1 MTPHRKQ
8 VAILKETYRAK
19 QNTTPTG
26 SRRLVSL
33 ILCLCLFL
41 SILPSGLMTTALAAS
56 GTDTAPDS
64 GAAVTVTHKGSA
76 VDSLSLP
83 QDERTTL
90 TAVCSSDVTDA
101 SYQWQILADVAS
113 ELWVN
118 IYDATEQSLALSC
131 ALLSSLADDTGSA
144 YVRCRV
150 TASGQTI
157 DSNVVCVTA
166 ARTIPVETG
175 AEDEA
180 DANAAPTGR
189 TPALR
194 APARAPAATS
204 EEYVEIT
211 INYLDAVTEESIY
224 KSYQAQIAKGTGY
237 NSNVISPAYLG
248 YAPFYNKDVPSDKD
262 ASAATDDATTI
273 HLDIPTS
280 YSAPTY
286 VVNVYYKAID
296 VPYAVRYYFQNIHDD
311 TYSENVGLYRVAAAK
326 TGTIISDKEL
336 NLSVEKAEGFTKLYH
351 YPEAVAADGSTVF
364 QCYYDRNYYMLKF
377 DMDGGYGT
385 EPVYARY
392 GTAFIVT
399 APTRH
404 GYEFVG
410 WDDVTGGTG
419 DGKADTPPTTI
430 PAKNRTYKALWRTVY
445 TTYTTVYWLQNADDN
460 EYSFIGSVKGS
471 AQSGMTVSGGDT
483 LTAKTPLCGNTEHT
497 HNPSDCYPQ
506 NFNQLVYNDAKTQKN
521 VTIKGDGSTTVNVYY
536 DRKAY
541 TLRFFYARENKN
553 THQFQ
558 LVGGTTYPFGNK
570 GPSFTRPD
578 PYNVEN
584 LLAKVKVT
592 DWGNITDKPQL
603 KDEYNGKYT
612 KGTRDSNG
620 YTYYYLELKARFD
633 ADLSALWP
641 GDCFDPVPVAETHT
655 TNTADQYMGVGQWGH
670 YAYLA
675 GWNGEF
681 KVKYTLDHDNSTI
694 KGMFQRLDENLLY
707 GPDEVSEDS
716 SDVINFL
723 GYFCNGADVE
733 WSKPWQ
739 WLYELYVPVLDGQ
752 AFDRTYNGKNY
763 KLFKTI
769 DTADNNED
777 ISDQTQ
783 PTLHGFTTGGK
794 QWEKNDDKSDGR
806 KSFTARFFYER
817 ESYTLTL
824 HNYNEAVSTFELP
837 YQTPLDNYVRD
848 EPKHPSK
855 LEAGAYTFGGWYY
868 SSGCYEGTEYQ
879 PGDTMPAGDI
889 TLYAKWTPVTRTV
902 RFFQTYDD
910 MLAYEKT
917 GSTTGP
923 IHTYKV
929 AHGTKVG
936 SVDDPKDKSE
946 HSYVF
951 SGWFYMLAGKKTA
964 YAPQDIPVTRD
975 LNVFADWGSHTAQP
989 YLVHYALHTGE
1000 KDTNWTAALHTASGG
1015 TAPGNNQTFTVSVGS
1030 ETRTYVYLTSDHQFH
1045 QQIAA
1050 DSTGYAYQG
1059 NTRTFYPKVGDP
1071 LNELYA
1077 DFNTGCYPTLASHS
1091 ITVESESDKTA
1102 PKENVFTFTY
1112 AHTTSISYTVE
1123 YRYADNNELI
1133 SSAPNSGRETKSSA
1147 KAVVTERFAV
1157 IQDYIPD
1164 AFYKRLIL
1172 AVKVDAN
1179 GSVTSQDN
1187 VVVFYYTKNNT
1198 HAPYAVHHMLQT
1210 LDAALKDQ
1218 SGLETDTSGNYKNYA
1233 EDEARIQG
1241 IGKTGN
1247 TLHVTPQTFSGF
1259 TVSKK
1264 GIQIT
1269 TEITTAGTTT
1279 TKREIPRSGTD
1290 FAITIDQNGT
1300 DLYVFYTRNQQNYN
1314 VYYLKY
1320 GTPTTDLNNL
1330 VYDAN
1335 DPAHENGVLAA
1346 VKPDSGKFGQTVTE
1360 EAKDIAGWSCVSDK
1374 QQTLLLRSD
1383 EEQNNIFFFY
1393 QPVQYIVDY
1402 QVWTQGGGTVS
1413 PSKEVV
1419 EGDTPFTGS
1428 TPTAKPGYR
1437 FDGWYLDENCT
1448 KSVTD
1453 QGNVNSTTNKLVPNK
1468 SELAPMPKVNT
1479 FYAKFVPVLGD
1490 LTITRSHASDEGN
1503 GKRIFVYRI
1512 KAAEDPSFELFVSIK
1527 GNGSVTIKNLFC
1539 FTYTIEQQNGWSWRY
1554 ADTSQTVKVTEKGN
1568 AEVTFAD
1575 APARNKWLNGSSDR
1589 KVNGKR

>member
-19 QNTTPTG
+19 QNTTPAG
-26 SRRLVSL
+26 FRRLVSL

-64 GAAVTVTHKGSA
+64 GTAVTVTHKGSA

-90 TAVCSSDVTDA
+90 MAVCASDVTDA

-131 ALLSSLADDTGSA
+131 ALLNSLADDTGSA

-189 TPALR
+189 VPALR

-211 INYLDAVTEESIY
+211 INYLDAVTGKSIY
-224 KSYQAQIAKGTGY
+224 KSYQAQIEKGTGY
-237 NSNVISPAYLG
+237 TSNVISPAYLG
-248 YAPFYNKDVPSDKD
+248 YGPFYNTAAPSNTDT
-262 ASAATDDATTI
+262 SAANDDATTI
-273 HLDIPTS
+273 HLNIPDS

-311 TYSENVGLYRVAAAK
+311 TYSEDVGLYRVSAAK
-326 TGTIISDKEL
+326 TGTIISDEALK
-336 NLSVEKAEGFTKLYH
+336 LSAGEAEGFTKLYH

-410 WDDVTGGTG
+410 WDDVTDGTG
-419 DGKADTPPTTI
+419 DGNPDTLPTTI
-430 PAKNRTYKALWRTVY
+430 PAENRTYKALWRTVS
-445 TTYTTVYWLQNADDN
+445 TTYTTVYWLQNADNDK
-460 EYSFIGSVKGS
+460 YSFIGSVKGS
-471 AQSGMTVSGGDT
+471 AQSGTTVSGSDS
-483 LTAKTPLCGNTEHT
+483 LRADTPLCGNNDTTHT
-497 HNPSDCYPQ
+497 HNADCHPK
-506 NFNQLVYNDAKTQKN
+506 NFNQLVYNSTKTDQN

-541 TLRFFYARENKN
+541 TLRFFYARKN
-553 THQFQ
+553 SADQFQ
-558 LVGGTTYPFGNK
+558 LVGGTTYPFGNTAF
-570 GPSFTRPD
+570 PRPD
-578 PYNVEN
+578 TYTVDN

-592 DWGNITDKPQL
+592 DWGNIIDEPQL
-603 KDEYNGKYT
+603 KDEYKGKYT
-612 KGTRDSNG
+612 VGMLVSGD
-620 YTYYYLELKARFD
+620 YTYYYLDLNARFD

-641 GDCFDPVPVAETHT
+641 GDCFERVPVQDTHYK
-655 TNTADQYMGVGQWGH
+655 NKANEHMGEGQWGH

-681 KVKYTLDHDNSTI
+681 KVKYTLDHGNSTI

-707 GPDEVSEDS
+707 GPGEVSEDS

-739 WLYELYVPVLDGQ
+739 WLYELYVPVLDGE
-752 AFDRTYNGKNY
+752 TPGPIYNYKGTNY
-763 KLFKTI
+763 KLIKTI
-769 DTADNNED
+769 DTADNND
-777 ISDQTQ
+777 NISHQTQ
-783 PTLHGFTTGGK
+783 PTLHGFKASGQHQENNPVT
-794 QWEKNDDKSDGR
+794 SDGR
-806 KSFTARFFYER
+806 ESYTAQFFYQR
-817 ESYTLTL
+817 NSYTLTL
-824 HNYNEAVSTFELP
+824 HNYNEAVSTVTLL
-837 YQTPLDNYVRD
+837 YQTPLAPSV
-848 EPKHPSK
+848 PKNPAYPSK

-868 SSGCYEGTEYQ
+868 SSGCYDGTEYQ
-879 PGDTMPAGDI
+879 SGDAMPAGDI

-902 RFFQTYDD
+902 RFFQTYED

-917 GSTTGP
+917 GNEAGL
-923 IHTYKV
+923 IHTSEV

-936 SVDDPKDKSE
+936 SVADPKDKSG
-946 HSYVF
+946 HSYDF

-964 YAPQDIPVTRD
+964 YTPQDIPVTRD

-1000 KDTNWTAALHTASGG
+1000 TDTKWTTALHTASGG

-1091 ITVESESDKTA
+1091 ITVEFESNKTA
-1102 PKENVFTFTY
+1102 PEKNVFTFTY

-1133 SSAPNSGRETKSSA
+1133 SSAPGKGSVKKSSD

-1157 IQDYIPD
+1157 IQDHIPD

-1172 AVKVDAN
+1172 AVKVDAD
-1179 GSVTSQDN
+1179 GKVTSQDN
-1187 VVVFYYTKNNT
+1187 VVVFYYTQNET

-1210 LDAALKDQ
+1210 LDAALNDQ
-1218 SGLETDTSGNYKNYA
+1218 SGLEKDVSGNYKYYA

-1241 IGKTGN
+1241 IGKTGS
-1247 TLHVTPQTFSGF
+1247 TLSVTPQTFSGF
-1259 TVSKK
+1259 SVSKK
-1264 GIQIT
+1264 GIQLT
-1269 TEITTAGTTT
+1269 TDGTTT
-1279 TKREIPRSGTD
+1279 TEREITRSGTD

-1300 DLYVFYTRNQQNYN
+1300 DLYVFYTRSYQYYG

-1320 GTPTTDLNNL
+1320 GTSTKDLSKL
-1330 VYDAN
+1330 VYNAD
-1335 DPAHENGVLAA
+1335 DPEHKSGVLAN
-1346 VKPDSGKFGQTVTE
+1346 VTTSRGRFGQTVTE
-1360 EAKDIAGWSCVSDK
+1360 TAKDIAGWSCVSDE

-1383 EEQNNIFFFY
+1383 ANQNNIFFFY
-1393 QPVQYIVDY
+1393 QPVQYSVDY

-1419 EGDTPFTGS
+1419 EGDTLFKGS

-1437 FDGWYLDENCT
+1437 FVGWYLDESCT
-1448 KSVTD
+1448 KPVTD
-1453 QGNVNSTTNKLVPNK
+1453 QGTVDSTTLVPNK
-1468 SELAPMPKVNT
+1468 SKLKAMPKDNT

-1490 LTITRSHASDEGN
+1490 LTITRSNAFDEGN
-1503 GKRIFVYRI
+1503 SDRVFVYRI
-1512 KAAEDPSFELFVSIK
+1512 TTTEDPSFELFVSIK
-1527 GNGSVTIKNLFC
+1527 GNDSVTIKNLFC

-1554 ADTSQTVKVTEKGN
+1554 ADTSQTVTVTEGGSN
-1568 AEVTFAD
+1568 AVTFDSA
-1575 APARNKWLNGSSDR
+1575 AVKNKWLNGSSDR
-1589 KVNGKR
+1589 EVNRKR

>member
-26 SRRLVSL
+26 FRRLVSL

-90 TAVCSSDVTDA
+90 TAVCSSGVTDA
-101 SYQWQILADVAS
+101 SYQWQILADIAS
-113 ELWVN
+113 ELWVD

-131 ALLSSLADDTGSA
+131 ALLNSLADDTGSA

-189 TPALR
+189 VPALR

-211 INYLDAVTEESIY
+211 INYLDAVTGKSIY
-224 KSYQAQIAKGTGY
+224 KSYQAQIEKGTGY
-237 NSNVISPAYLG
+237 TSNVISPAYLG
-248 YAPFYNKDVPSDKD
+248 YGPFYNMAAPSGTNT
-262 ASAATDDATTI
+262 SAAIDDATTI
-273 HLDIPTS
+273 HLNIPDS

-311 TYSENVGLYRVAAAK
+311 TYSEDVGLYRVSAAK
-326 TGTIISDKEL
+326 TGTIISDEALK
-336 NLSVEKAEGFTKLYH
+336 LSAGEAEGFTKLYH

-392 GTAFIVT
+392 GTAFIVN

-419 DGKADTPPTTI
+419 DGDPDTLPTTI
-430 PAKNRTYKALWRTVY
+430 PAENRTYKALWRTVS
-445 TTYTTVYWLQNADDN
+445 TTYTTVYWLQNADDDQ
-460 EYSFIGSVKGS
+460 YSFIGSVKDS
-471 AQSGMTVSGGDT
+471 AQSGTTVSGGDS
-483 LTAKTPLCGNTEHT
+483 LRVDTPLCGNTEHT
-497 HNPSDCYPQ
+497 HNNDCYPP
-506 NFNQLVYNDAKTQKN
+506 NFNQLVYNDTKTQKN
-521 VTIKGDGSTTVNVYY
+521 VTINGDGSTTVNVYY

-541 TLRFFYARENKN
+541 TLRFFYARENSAG
-553 THQFQ
+553 QFQ

-570 GPSFTRPD
+570 GTSFKRPD
-578 PYNVEN
+578 LYTVEN
-584 LLAKVKVT
+584 LLAAVT
-592 DWGNITDKPQL
+592 DWGNITDEPQL
-603 KDEYNGKYT
+603 KDEYADKYT
-612 KGTRDSNG
+612 PGRLVSGD
-620 YTYYYLELKARFD
+620 YTYYYLELNARFD
-633 ADLSALWP
+633 ADLAKLWP
-641 GDCFDPVPVAETHT
+641 GDCFEPVPVKDTHT
-655 TNTADQYMGVGQWGH
+655 TNGADQYMGDGQWGN

-707 GPDEVSEDS
+707 GPGEGSSEV
-716 SDVINFL
+716 VNFL
-723 GYFCNGADVE
+723 GYFCTGADVS
-733 WSKPWQ
+733 WSQPWQ
-739 WLYELYVPVLDGQ
+739 WLYKLYVPVLDGQ
-752 AFDRTYNGKNY
+752 ASDLTYNGTNY
-763 KLFKTI
+763 TLFKTI
-769 DTADNNED
+769 DTADNND
-777 ISDQTQ
+777 NISHQTQ
-783 PTLHGFTTGGK
+783 PTLHGFKASGQHQENNPVT
-794 QWEKNDDKSDGR
+794 SDGR
-806 KSFTARFFYER
+806 QSFTAQFFYTR

-824 HNYNEAVSTFELP
+824 HNYNEAVSTVTLP
-837 YQTPLDNYVRD
+837 YQTPLDTYVRD
-848 EPKHPSK
+848 DPEHPSK

-879 PGDTMPAGDI
+879 PGDAMPAGDI

-917 GSTTGP
+917 GSTTGL
-923 IHTYKV
+923 IHTSKV
-929 AHGTKVG
+929 AHGTRVG
-936 SVDDPKDKSE
+936 SVDDPTDASG
-946 HSYVF
+946 HSYDF

-1000 KDTNWTAALHTASGG
+1000 KDTKWTEALHTASGG
-1015 TAPGNNQTFTVSVGS
+1015 TAPGNNQTFTVSVAG
-1030 ETRTYVYLTSDHQFH
+1030 ETRTYVYLTSDKRFH
-1045 QQIAA
+1045 RQIAA

-1091 ITVESESDKTA
+1091 ITMEFESDKTA
-1102 PKENVFTFTY
+1102 PVKNVFTFTY
-1112 AHTTSISYTVE
+1112 AYAESISYTVE

-1133 SSAPNSGRETKSSA
+1133 SSAPNSGRVTKSSA

-1172 AVKVDAN
+1172 AVKVEAD

-1187 VVVFYYTKNNT
+1187 VVVFYYTKNET

-1210 LDAALKDQ
+1210 LDAALHNQ
-1218 SGLETDTSGNYKNYA
+1218 SGLEKDTSGNYKNYA

-1241 IGKTGN
+1241 IGKTGS
-1247 TLHVTPQTFSGF
+1247 TLSVTPQTFSGF

-1279 TKREIPRSGTD
+1279 TEKNITLSGTD
-1290 FAITIDQNGT
+1290 FPITIDKNGT
-1300 DLYVFYTRNQQNYN
+1300 DLYVFYTRNQQKYN

-1320 GTPTTDLNNL
+1320 GTSTTDLSKLKYNG
-1330 VYDAN
+1330 D
-1335 DPAHENGVLAA
+1335 DPAHTSGVLAN
-1346 VKPDSGKFGQTVTE
+1346 VTTSRGRFGQTVTE
-1360 EAKDIAGWSCVSDK
+1360 DAIAIEGWSCVSDK

-1383 EEQNNIFFFY
+1383 QKQNNIFFFY
-1393 QPVQYIVDY
+1393 QPVQYSVDY
-1402 QVWTQGGGTVS
+1402 QVWPQGGGTVS

-1428 TPTAKPGYR
+1428 TPTEKPGYR
-1437 FDGWYLDENCT
+1437 FVGWYLDETCT
-1448 KSVTD
+1448 KPVTAD
-1453 QGNVNSTTNKLVPNK
+1453 QGTVDLTKNKLVPNK
-1468 SELAPMPKVNT
+1468 SKLKAMPKDNT

-1490 LTITRSHASDEGN
+1490 LTITRSNASDDEGN
-1503 GKRIFVYRI
+1503 GDRIFVYRI
-1512 KAAEDPSFELFVSIK
+1512 TTTKDPSFELFVSIK

-1554 ADTSQTVKVTEKGN
+1554 ADTSQTVKVTENKN
-1568 AEVTFAD
+1568 QTVTFD
-1575 APARNKWLNGSSDR
+1575 SAPTTNKWLNGSSDR

>member
-1 MTPHRKQ
+1 MERREGQMTPHRKQ

-26 SRRLVSL
+26 FRRLVSL

-64 GAAVTVTHKGSA
+64 GATVTVTHKGSA

-90 TAVCSSDVTDA
+90 TAVCASDVTDA

-131 ALLSSLADDTGSA
+131 ALLNSLADDTGSA

-189 TPALR
+189 APAHR

-211 INYLDAVTEESIY
+211 INYLDAVTRKSIY
-224 KSYQAQIAKGTGY
+224 KSYQAQIEKGTGY
-237 NSNVISPAYLG
+237 TSTVISPAYLG
-248 YAPFYNKDVPSDKD
+248 YAPFYNAAAPSGTDT
-262 ASAATDDATTI
+262 SAANDDATTI
-273 HLDIPTS
+273 HLNIPTS

-311 TYSENVGLYRVAAAK
+311 TYSENVGLYRVSAAK

-336 NLSVEKAEGFTKLYH
+336 KLHEGEAEGFTKLYH

-404 GYEFVG
+404 GYEFFG
-410 WDDVTGGTG
+410 WDDVTGDTG
-419 DGKADTPPTTI
+419 DGNPDTLPTTI
-430 PAKNRTYKALWRTVY
+430 PAKNRTYKALWRTVD
-445 TTYTTVYWLQNADDN
+445 TTYTTVYWLQNADDDQ
-460 EYSFIGSVKGS
+460 YSFIGSVKGN
-471 AQSGMTVSGGDT
+471 APSGTTVSGGDT
-483 LTAKTPLCGNTEHT
+483 LTAKPPLCGNSDTAHT
-497 HNPSDCYPQ
+497 HNKDCYPQ
-506 NFNQLVYNDAKTQKN
+506 NFDQLVYNDEKTQKN

-541 TLRFFYARENKN
+541 TLRFFYARKN
-553 THQFQ
+553 SADQFQ

-570 GPSFTRPD
+570 THTRPD

-592 DWGNITDKPQL
+592 DWGNITGEPQL
-603 KDEYNGKYT
+603 KTEYANTYAT
-612 KGTRDSNG
+612 GTLDSNG

-641 GDCFDPVPVAETHT
+641 GDCFERVRVQGTHHA
-655 TNTADQYMGVGQWGH
+655 NDAYLYMDNDQWGN

-707 GPDEVSEDS
+707 DSSEGS
-716 SDVINFL
+716 SDVVNFL
-723 GYFCNGADVE
+723 GYFCNGADVG
-733 WSKPWQ
+733 WSQPWQ
-739 WLYELYVPVLDGQ
+739 WLYELYVPVLDGE
-752 AFDRTYNGKNY
+752 TPNLTHNGKNY
-763 KLFKTI
+763 KLIKTI
-769 DTADNNED
+769 DTADNNRE
-777 ISDQTQ
+777 ISHQTQ
-783 PTLHGFTTGGK
+783 PTLHGFTTGG
-794 QWEKNDDKSDGR
+794 QQQQNNPDTSDGR
-806 KSFTARFFYER
+806 KSFTAQFFYER

-824 HNYNEAVSTFELP
+824 HNYNEAVFTVKLP
-837 YQTPLDNYVRD
+837 YQTPLDTYVRD

-868 SSGCYEGTEYQ
+868 SSGCYEGTKYQ
-879 PGDTMPAGDI
+879 PGDTMPAGNI

-902 RFFQTYDD
+902 LFFQTYDA

-917 GSTTGP
+917 GSKAGLIEP
-923 IHTYKV
+923 KKV
-929 AHGTKVG
+929 AHGTRVG
-936 SVDDPKDKSE
+936 SVDDPKDNSGHNYE
-946 HSYVF
+946 F
-951 SGWFYMLAGKKTA
+951 RGWFYMLAGKKTA

-1000 KDTNWTAALHTASGG
+1000 TETKWTDALDTASGE

-1102 PKENVFTFTY
+1102 PVENVFTFTY
-1112 AHTTSISYTVE
+1112 AHATSISYTVE
-1123 YRYADNNELI
+1123 YRYVDNNELI
-1133 SSAPNSGRETKSSA
+1133 SSAPDNGSVKKLSD

-1172 AVKVDAN
+1172 AVKVDAD
-1179 GSVTSQDN
+1179 GHVTSQDN

-1210 LDAALKDQ
+1210 LDAALNDQ
-1218 SGLETDTSGNYKNYA
+1218 SGLETDANGNYQNYA

-1241 IGKTGN
+1241 IGQTDS

-1259 TVSKK
+1259 SVSKM
-1264 GIQIT
+1264 GIQ
-1269 TEITTAGTTT
+1269 ITTAGTTT
-1279 TKREIPRSGTD
+1279 TERKITLSGTD
-1290 FAITIDQNGT
+1290 FPITIDRNGT
-1300 DLYVFYTRNQQNYN
+1300 DLYVFYTRNQQEYS

-1330 VYDAN
+1330 VYN
-1335 DPAHENGVLAA
+1335 GDPAHENGVLAN
-1346 VKPDSGKFGQTVTE
+1346 VTTSRGKFGQTVTE
-1360 EAKDIAGWSCVSDK
+1360 KAIAIEGWSCVSDK

-1383 EEQNNIFFFY
+1383 QKQNNIFFFY
-1393 QPVQYIVDY
+1393 QPVQYSVDY
-1402 QVWTQGGGTVS
+1402 QVWPQGGGTVS

-1419 EGDTPFTGS
+1419 EGDTLFKGS
-1428 TPTAKPGYR
+1428 TPTEKPGYR
-1437 FDGWYLDENCT
+1437 FEGWYLDENCT

-1453 QGNVNSTTNKLVPNK
+1453 QGNVDPTKNKLFLIRASLRPCR
-1468 SELAPMPKVNT
+1468 
-1479 FYAKFVPVLGD
+1479 
-1490 LTITRSHASDEGN
+1490 RSIRSM
-1503 GKRIFVYRI
+1503 RSSS
-1512 KAAEDPSFELFVSIK
+1512 PC
-1527 GNGSVTIKNLFC
+1527 SVI
-1539 FTYTIEQQNGWSWRY
+1539 
-1554 ADTSQTVKVTEKGN
+1554 
-1568 AEVTFAD
+1568 
-1575 APARNKWLNGSSDR
+1575 
-1589 KVNGKR
+1589 

>member
-1 MTPHRKQ
+1 
-8 VAILKETYRAK
+8 
-19 QNTTPTG
+19 
-26 SRRLVSL
+26 
-33 ILCLCLFL
+33 
-41 SILPSGLMTTALAAS
+41 MTTALAAS

-90 TAVCSSDVTDA
+90 TAVCASDVTDV

-131 ALLSSLADDTGSA
+131 ALLNSLADDTGSA

-189 TPALR
+189 VPALR

-211 INYLDAVTEESIY
+211 INYLDAVTRKSIY
-224 KSYQAQIAKGTGY
+224 KSYQAQIEKGTGY
-237 NSNVISPAYLG
+237 TSTVISPAYLG
-248 YAPFYNKDVPSDKD
+248 YAPFYNAAAPSGTVT
-262 ASAATDDATTI
+262 SAANDDATTI
-273 HLDIPTS
+273 HLNIPDS

-311 TYSENVGLYRVAAAK
+311 TYSEDVGLYRVAAAK

-336 NLSVEKAEGFTKLYH
+336 KLHEGEAEGFTKLYH

-404 GYEFVG
+404 GYVFAG

-419 DGKADTPPTTI
+419 DGNRDTLPTTI
-430 PAKNRTYKALWRTVY
+430 PAENRTYKALWRTVD
-445 TTYTTVYWLQNADDN
+445 TTYTTVYWLQNADND
-460 EYSFIGSVKGS
+460 EYSFIGSVKGN
-471 AQSGMTVSGGDT
+471 APSGTTVSGSDS
-483 LTAKTPLCGNTEHT
+483 LQADTPLCGNTEHT

-506 NFNQLVYNDAKTQKN
+506 NFNQLVYNDEKTQKN

-541 TLRFFYARENKN
+541 TLRFFYARQNSDG
-553 THQFQ
+553 QFQ

-570 GPSFTRPD
+570 THDRPTS
-578 PYNVEN
+578 YNVDN
-584 LLAKVKVT
+584 LLDAVT
-592 DWGNITDKPQL
+592 DWGNITGVPKL

-612 KGTRDSNG
+612 KRTLDSNG
-620 YTYYYLELKARFD
+620 YTYYYLDLNARFD
-633 ADLSALWP
+633 ADLSTLWP
-641 GDCFDPVPVAETHT
+641 GDCFDPVPVQGTHYK
-655 TNTADQYMGVGQWGH
+655 NGANQYMGEGQWGR
-670 YAYLA
+670 YAYQA

-681 KVKYTLDHDNSTI
+681 KVKYTLDNPNSTI

-707 GPDEVSEDS
+707 GPGEVSEDS
-716 SDVINFL
+716 SNVINFL
-723 GYFCNGADVE
+723 GYFCNGADVD

-739 WLYELYVPVLDGQ
+739 WLYELYVPVLDGETPNLTTH
-752 AFDRTYNGKNY
+752 DGKSY

-769 DTADNNED
+769 DTADNNRE
-777 ISDQTQ
+777 ISHQTQ
-783 PTLHGFTTGGK
+783 PTLHGFTTDGQQQQNNGVM
-794 QWEKNDDKSDGR
+794 SDGR
-806 KSFTARFFYER
+806 ESYTAQFFYER

-824 HNYNEAVSTFELP
+824 HNYNEAVSTDTLS
-837 YQTPLDNYVRD
+837 YQTPLDDSVP
-848 EPKHPSK
+848 PKPDYPSK

-868 SSGCYEGTEYQ
+868 SSGCYDGTEYHS
-879 PGDTMPAGDI
+879 GDAMPAGDI
-889 TLYAKWTPVTRTV
+889 ALYAKWTPVTRTV

-917 GSTTGP
+917 GNEAGP

-929 AHGTKVG
+929 AHGTRVG

-1000 KDTNWTAALHTASGG
+1000 TETKWTEKLDTASGG
-1015 TAPGNNQTFTVSVGS
+1015 TTPDNNQTFTVSVGS
-1030 ETRTYVYLTSDHQFH
+1030 ETRTYVYLTSDGQFH
-1045 QQIAA
+1045 RQIAA

-1102 PKENVFTFTY
+1102 PVENVFTFTY
-1112 AHTTSISYTVE
+1112 AHATSISYTVE

-1133 SSAPNSGRETKSSA
+1133 SLAPDNGSVKKSSD

-1172 AVKVDAN
+1172 AVKVDAVGN
-1179 GSVTSQDN
+1179 VTSQDN

-1218 SGLETDTSGNYKNYA
+1218 SVLETDANGNYKYYA

-1241 IGKTGN
+1241 IGETGS
-1247 TLHVTPQTFSGF
+1247 TLSVTPQTFSGF
-1259 TVSKK
+1259 TVGNT

-1279 TKREIPRSGTD
+1279 TKKEITRSGTD
-1290 FAITIDQNGT
+1290 FAITIDKNGT
-1300 DLYVFYTRNQQNYN
+1300 DLYVFYTRSDQDYR

-1320 GTPTTDLNNL
+1320 GTPTTDLSKL
-1330 VYDAN
+1330 VYNGDS
-1335 DPAHENGVLAA
+1335 AHENGVLAN
-1346 VKPDSGKFGQTVTE
+1346 VTTSRGKFGQTVTE
-1360 EAKDIAGWSCVSDK
+1360 NAKDIAGWSCVSDK

-1383 EEQNNIFFFY
+1383 QKQNNIFFFY
-1393 QPVQYIVDY
+1393 QPVQYSVDY
-1402 QVWTQGGGTVS
+1402 QVWPQGGGTVS

-1419 EGDTPFTGS
+1419 EGDTSFEGS
-1428 TPTAKPGYR
+1428 TPTEKPGYR
-1437 FDGWYLDENCT
+1437 FEGWYLDESCT
-1448 KSVTD
+1448 KPVTAAEGTVD
-1453 QGNVNSTTNKLVPNK
+1453 SAKNRLVPNK
-1468 SELAPMPKVNT
+1468 SKLEAMPKGNT
-1479 FYAKFVPVLGD
+1479 FYAKFLPVLGD
-1490 LTITRSHASDEGN
+1490 LTITRSNASNEGK
-1503 GKRIFVYRI
+1503 GDRVFVYRI

-1527 GNGSVTIKNLFC
+1527 GNGSVTIKDLFC

-1554 ADTSQTVKVTEKGN
+1554 ADTSQTVKVTKDGN
-1568 AEVTFAD
+1568 AEVSFAS
-1575 APARNKWLNGSSDR
+1575 APAKNKWLNGNSDR
-1589 KVNGKR
+1589 EVSRKR